1 MSTDSMQHNISSESD
16 VHPSAVGSNTQ
27 PETRTNGSKTMSE
40 DELPPQRHA
49 GAVGLGPQ
57 YGTGTGFVDKIGGLQ
72 EELKGKMLKK
82 PDVAQ
87 HGHDRRTGELK
98 KKEKEMDDQTNPL
111 DPAQRSGSM
120 KDEKSEREEAATIAP
135 QGTEEAQEQRDEGN
149 AEGVK
154 IM

>member
-1 MSTDSMQHNISSESD
+1 MQHNISSESD

-98 KKEKEMDDQTNPL
+98 KKEKEMVSTDDQTNPL
-111 DPAQRSGSM
+111 DPAKRSGSM